1 VGGAATVTHHQVLLE
16 PQAVLVAVEDTQI
29 KAAGQERL
37 GKVTQAAQAL

>member
-1 VGGAATVTHHQVLLE
+1 VDEAVTVTHRQVLLE
-16 PQAVLVAVEDTQI
+16 PQVVLVAVEDTQI